1 MFGAVAQLGERRVRN
16 AEVRGSIPLCST
28 IYFQSVTD
36 VFARLLHNERDAFVT
51 QYSSNATAART
62 FSGAKWAYRSVMRTV
77 V

>member
-1 MFGAVAQLGERRVRN
+1 
-16 AEVRGSIPLCST
+16 
-28 IYFQSVTD
+28 
-36 VFARLLHNERDAFVT
+36 LHNERDAFVT